1 MTDLAENLEEK
12 NLEKQ
17 EVDSADLKEKDAEKL
32 QKDFIPHFFPTYRV
46 NRKFYPIPIIIVI
59 TISAILAY
67 LVYIEAGIQYD
78 GGYIP
83 ESEYGALGGIL
94 NGIIYTAIGAIS
106 AFIIV
111 FIVKKKGINILKYI
125 FGFNFALV
133 GFFFP
138 WFFGEIIL
146 YLLFFNSPIVFY
158 VFYYELIFLVA
169 FFTIVILYLYFTSDS
184 IKTNNF
190 IVLYMGLLTGASFG
204 VIMPLWTTLSI
215 LIGFSFWDI
224 YAVLHK
230 RGPIKSLMDIVSNPE
245 EEDGLSE
252 IKLKEKIKSGEYEY
266 DTSKLHIGIG
276 DLVFY
281 SMLTSSALV
290 QSNNLIIMI
299 LTTLAII
306 IGTGITITGLKRN
319 KVLPGLP
326 ISIFLG
332 IGTMLLSWFL
342 FSTFFF

>member
-1 MTDLAENLEEK
+1 
-12 NLEKQ
+12 
-17 EVDSADLKEKDAEKL
+17 
-32 QKDFIPHFFPTYRV
+32 
-46 NRKFYPIPIIIVI
+46 
-59 TISAILAY
+59 
-67 LVYIEAGIQYD
+67 
-78 GGYIP
+78 
-83 ESEYGALGGIL
+83 
-94 NGIIYTAIGAIS
+94 
-106 AFIIV
+106 
-111 FIVKKKGINILKYI
+111 
-125 FGFNFALV
+125 
-133 GFFFP
+133 
-138 WFFGEIIL
+138 
-146 YLLFFNSPIVFY
+146 
-158 VFYYELIFLVA
+158 
-169 FFTIVILYLYFTSDS
+169 
-184 IKTNNF
+184 
-190 IVLYMGLLTGASFG
+190 MGLLTGASFG

-215 LIGFSFWDI
+215 LIGFSCWDI

-230 RGPIKSLMDIVSNPE
+230 RGPIKELMDIVSNPE
-245 EEDGLSE
+245 EEVGLSE

-290 QSNNLIIMI
+290 QSNNLIVMI

-342 FSTFFF
+342 FSTFLY